1 MPIGAGNERDIIPAP
16 RTRRPADS
24 ARLASLHA
32 PRSPAMSIREVL
44 RAHGAWAVLLAAL
57 VLPPYAHLLAGDEA
71 ALGRD
76 YGKLFAD
83 VIEQQRRAWSDGEL
97 LLWDPSQLG
106 GTTAWG
112 LPNEASFYP
121 PLVAL
126 VMLRGTVA
134 GLNTCIVLHVLW
146 GARGLGQGRG
156 ALAR

>member
-1 MPIGAGNERDIIPAP
+1 MCIRDSRRLTAAASATSTTIAAVSRRCMPIGAGNERDIIPAP
-16 RTRRPADS
+16 RTRRPANS

-83 VIEQQRRAWSDGEL
+83 VIEQ
-97 LLWDPSQLG
+97 
-106 GTTAWG
+106 
-112 LPNEASFYP
+112 
-121 PLVAL
+121 
-126 VMLRGTVA
+126 
-134 GLNTCIVLHVLW
+134 H
-146 GARGLGQGRG
+146 
-156 ALAR
+156 